1 MHALTESD
9 LDAHIAD
16 KRIFHV
22 VGRDGEEVGRIFSAP
37 KTCTG
42 NCNQGRA
49 CDCVADV
56 ETEWTPAQLQYLRV
70 IAYVGSPVFVVGV
83 IALAAL
89 YLH

>member
-16 KRIFHV
+16 K
-22 VGRDGEEVGRIFSAP
+22 RIFSAP

>member
-16 KRIFHV
+16 K
-22 VGRDGEEVGRIFSAP
+22 RIFSAP

-56 ETEWTPAQLQYLRV
+56 ATDWTPEQINYLRV
-70 IAYVGSPVFVVGV
+70 IVWVGSPMLVVGV
-83 IALAAL
+83 IASIAL
-89 YLH
+89 YLR